1 MRQVPNLNWIRSFE
15 ASARLQSFT
24 EAAKE
29 LHMTQSGVSQH
40 VRALELYLR
49 QPLFQ
54 RLPRGV
60 QLTDAG
66 GAYLHVIRDSFE
78 ILAGGT
84 HDIFGVD
91 EAEGLTLRV
100 NVAFATQWLGE
111 KLGEF
116 QKLRPGISLRLL
128 AAVHGQDTV
137 WDGIDFEIRYG
148 TCQFPGLD
156 AEALMHDRLSPVCDR
171 VTAERLHSPQDLLEE
186 HLIHVIGNS
195 HGWTEW
201 FSAAGVRHTMERS
214 LTQTDT
220 SAIALELAER
230 SVGVALGHASLVAA
244 KLARGT
250 LVQPFDLAIDTDGVF
265 FLVSPSGR
273 KLRPQAK
280 QFRDWILREVGRADG
295 APAAKA
301 AGLGP

>member
-1 MRQVPNLNWIRSFE
+1 MQIIYNVTVKVEHSIATPWLEWMKNEHIPEVVATGCFTHGRML
-15 ASARLQSFT
+15 RL
-24 EAAKE
+24 
-29 LHMTQSGVSQH
+29 
-40 VRALELYLR
+40 LE
-49 QPLFQ
+49 
-54 RLPRGV
+54 
-60 QLTDAG
+60 TDET
-66 GAYLHVIRDSFE
+66 D
-78 ILAGGT
+78 
-84 HDIFGVD
+84 
-91 EAEGLTLRV
+91 GLTLRV

-111 KLGEF
+111 KLGQF

-137 WDGIDFEIRYG
+137 WDGVDFEIRYG

-156 AEALMHDRLSPVCDR
+156 AEALMRDRLSPVCDAM
-171 VTAERLHSPQDLLEE
+171 TAERLRSPQDLRNE

-201 FSAAGVRHTMERS
+201 FSAAGVRHTPERS

-244 KLARGT
+244 KLKRGT

-273 KLRPQAK
+273 KLRPQARH
-280 QFRDWILREVGRADG
+280 FRDWILREVDRASS
-295 APAAKA
+295 
-301 AGLGP
+301 